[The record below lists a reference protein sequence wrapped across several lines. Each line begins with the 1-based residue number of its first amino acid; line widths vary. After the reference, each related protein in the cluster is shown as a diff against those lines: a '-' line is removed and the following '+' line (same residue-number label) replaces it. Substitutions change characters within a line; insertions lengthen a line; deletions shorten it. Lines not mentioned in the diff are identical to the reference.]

1 MKRASAGFTIVELMV
16 ALLIFMIILAI
27 AIPNYMS
34 ALQRTH
40 EAVAVSFLRQVQT
53 SEEAYR
59 LSSGQYADAFA
70 KLQPY
75 MSVELV
81 PPALPKPGLGGGFV
95 TIAYAEPLPGHPPQG
110 NSDSAPGQTGSTP
123 GQSGSAPGHGGS
135 NPGQSGSAP
144 GQTGST
150 PGQSGSAPGQSG
162 SSGGQ
167 GGSSSASPGST
178 STGTG
183 NPASDSKVYSKYI
196 FELTLTDPMHW
207 SCTAEPVGNRL
218 NSKFFY
224 TDQTNVIHVVIGSLA
239 DKLSPQL

>member
-135 NPGQSGSAP
+135 NPGQSGS
-144 GQTGST
+144 
-150 PGQSGSAPGQSG
+150 
-162 SSGGQ
+162 SGGQ